1 MKNTL
6 KKLFGALA
14 FLTLLSAPAGENLFD
29 SAKIIPGKFG
39 TWDAETKTV
48 RVSIPHGTKV
58 SNATEGVR
66 FVPDNAKFAGKTV
79 KFSFKIKTDDVRS
92 VGGKNFHNAKLLL
105 AGATKNDP
113 YWRGS
118 KGFTGTNDWTEVVWR
133 LPFYG
138 DNIRLAAVFGLQFA
152 TGTAEFKD
160 IRAEICDPFE
170 AFRLKQKLPADF
182 KCEYSPAVRN
192 APRLRGVVAEYYV
205 FDDPTAFDTLEKWNV
220 NVVRLWLGPKG
231 ANLNYKTY
239 EAEMERQ
246 FKRLKELCPEFEK
259 RGIKVI
265 MTYRVPGGRYS
276 NPQVFGTAGE
286 ISRKDNELSAFRI
299 FQSEEWLNLFVRIWE
314 NAARTF
320 RDEPAVWAYDLLN
333 EPVQTAECRW
343 NYLEVQQKAAEA
355 IRKIDAEKPVM
366 IASNYWG
373 GVDTFIYLQP
383 LPLKNIIYQFH
394 CYLPGVYTHQGLRD
408 KMKRIKEGNP
418 IRYPSKVDVF
428 GLHAAHH
435 TVEYVDKERLR
446 KNFQP
451 VLDFQK
457 KYGAIIY
464 AGEFSVIRWAPD
476 GDRYL
481 DDMVSLLEENQWHWT
496 YHTFREKWNG
506 WSLEHSDD
514 WKEQKAVPDTKRK
527 QVILKYLS
535 LNRK

>member
-1 MKNTL
+1 M
-6 KKLFGALA
+6 
-14 FLTLLSAPAGENLFD
+14 
-29 SAKIIPGKFG
+29 
-39 TWDAETKTV
+39 
-48 RVSIPHGTKV
+48 
-58 SNATEGVR
+58 
-66 FVPDNAKFAGKTV
+66 
-79 KFSFKIKTDDVRS
+79 
-92 VGGKNFHNAKLLL
+92 
-105 AGATKNDP
+105 
-113 YWRGS
+113 
-118 KGFTGTNDWTEVVWR
+118 
-133 LPFYG
+133 
-138 DNIRLAAVFGLQFA
+138 
-152 TGTAEFKD
+152 
-160 IRAEICDPFE
+160 
-170 AFRLKQKLPADF
+170 
-182 KCEYSPAVRN
+182 
-192 APRLRGVVAEYYV
+192 
-205 FDDPTAFDTLEKWNV
+205 
-220 NVVRLWLGPKG
+220 
-231 ANLNYKTY
+231 
-239 EAEMERQ
+239 
-246 FKRLKELCPEFEK
+246 
-259 RGIKVI
+259 
-265 MTYRVPGGRYS
+265 
-276 NPQVFGTAGE
+276 
-286 ISRKDNELSAFRI
+286 
-299 FQSEEWLNLFVRIWE
+299 
-314 NAARTF
+314 
-320 RDEPAVWAYDLLN
+320 
-333 EPVQTAECRW
+333 QTAECRW

-476 GDRYL
+476 SDRYL